1 MQLDTVHDVQQAYRR
16 LVTATSFPGRIV
28 DIGAEAA
35 TVDLD
40 SDVPRPFLLL
50 AIMLLDAE
58 VGFFIASKRADTH
71 ARLLSQLTYSRTS
84 PADRAAFLFLAR
96 DSWAAAPAAI
106 DRAPVGTL
114 LDPHRGATIVL
125 EVADLRTR
133 EGGSGDA
140 QSLVLTGPGIET
152 STTILVDGPDGWV
165 QARARK
171 NAEFPLGIDFILVT
185 AEGRMVSLPRT
196 TQLEVSEW
204 VT

>member
-1 MQLDTVHDVQQAYRR
+1 MKLDTVHDVQQAYRR

-35 TVDLD
+35 KVDLD
-40 SDVPRPFLLL
+40 SDLPRPFLLL

-58 VGFFIASKRADTH
+58 VGFFIASERADTH

-84 PADRAAFLFLAR
+84 PAEGAAFLFLAQ
-96 DSWAAAPAAI
+96 DAWAAAPAAI

-114 LDPHRGATIVL
+114 VDPHRGATIVL
-125 EVADLRTR
+125 EVADLRSPPVA
-133 EGGSGDA
+133 SGDTH
-140 QSLVLTGPGIET
+140 SLVLTGPGIET
-152 STTILVDGPDGWV
+152 DTTILVDGPDGWV
-165 QARARK
+165 EARARK

-185 AEGRMVSLPRT
+185 AEGRMASLPRT

-204 VT
+204 AT